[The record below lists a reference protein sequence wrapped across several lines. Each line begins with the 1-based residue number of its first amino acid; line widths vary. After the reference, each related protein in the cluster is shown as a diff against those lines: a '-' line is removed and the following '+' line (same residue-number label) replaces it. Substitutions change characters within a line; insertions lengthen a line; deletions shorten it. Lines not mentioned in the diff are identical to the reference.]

1 MLQNTSHQ
9 ERKNTLT
16 ADGFIIV
23 SVAPYSEP
31 TSKLSLE
38 GTVTVIVVPTVVVS
52 VIVAVVFVLLFICCC
67 Q

>member
-16 ADGFIIV
+16 VDGFIIV

-31 TSKLSLE
+31 ASKLSLE
-38 GTVTVIVVPTVVVS
+38 GTVASIVVPIVVVT
-52 VIVAVVFVLLFICCC
+52 VIVAVVLVLLFMCCC
-67 Q
+67 K